1 MIKPHQGM
9 SPFQLEQ
16 SRKNLTYERMTA
28 KTPMV
33 GSGKGVKIQALSKII
48 PAKKIDEIEKNFIN
62 TIIPLMPPALLELE
76 DERQYL
82 VPKTL
87 FEVLVSD
94 EDIDNWNS
102 LLSKFNDLLG
112 NLAKVLNNIRKIN
125 YHKIVTDKLLEQE
138 ITNRKIKVTE
148 KLLEKD
154 GQEEKKAKNGI
165 LSGVNID
172 DLSTILMAAGFA
184 ATNGG
189 NNNAPPAASNFI
201 QIANSLKSKYGL
213 EDFQAAAIV
222 GTWMQEGLGKGRPD
236 DIEDAYAYQYGDFG
250 PPPIGSSKVG
260 YGWAQWTNM
269 APGGRLD
276 RVCNGIGVTDRAWT
290 NNDNMRAFD
299 WELQNLFPSLMRA
312 LKGTKDIDEAVQLFV
327 HIYEAGGNIQNFVNM
342 HGQSFLP
349 RRVQSANSV
358 LSGMTKPNAA
368 GGIILPKLMDQY
380 NLWYNTDDKTSDISK
395 FIVDRPTIIDV
406 QSIGEPVVV
415 IPTER
420 PIGHEVLSIL
430 FKEPFRKIEKIFE
443 RREQEAKPQ
452 TPIENNTTSINR
464 TTIPQSEKPKRK
476 SQKSSIPTQ
485 DPVNTFTLDNEGFIN
500 MMSLGVHQNEFL
512 SVVTDFNNALSK
524 SLSQDRLASIHTVSQ
539 TTQSFLSTKVILLTQ
554 DIYATQ
560 EE

>member
-1 MIKPHQGM
+1 MIKP
-9 SPFQLEQ
+9 
-16 SRKNLTYERMTA
+16 LTRI
-28 KTPMV
+28 V
-33 GSGKGVKIQALSKII
+33 GKSQVKIRALTKII
-48 PAKKIDEIEKNFIN
+48 PAKKIKENLKNFVN
-62 TIIPLMPPALLELE
+62 TVIPLMPPALLEFE

-87 FEVLVSD
+87 FDVLVSD
-94 EDIDNWNS
+94 EDVDDWNS
-102 LLSKFNDLLG
+102 LLSRFNDLLG
-112 NLAKVLNNIRKIN
+112 NLTKVLNNIRKIN
-125 YHKIVTDKLLEQE
+125 YQKIVANKLLEQE
-138 ITNRKIKVTE
+138 ISNRKIKVTE
-148 KLLEKD
+148 KLLEKERPD
-154 GQEEKKAKNGI
+154 NKEPDSKEASDKKIKQLTA
-165 LSGVNID
+165 LLV
-172 DLSTILMAAGFA
+172 AGGALAA
-184 ATNGG
+184 ATVATTYNG
-189 NNNAPPAASNFI
+189 PPAKANFVA
-201 QIANSLKSKYGL
+201 IAKELQTKYKLK
-213 EDFQAAAIV
+213 DFQAAAIV
-222 GTWMQEGLGKGRPD
+222 GTWLQEGLGKGRPD
-236 DIEDAYAYQYGDFG
+236 DIEDAYAAQYGDFG
-250 PPPIGSSKVG
+250 PPPIGSSPVG

-276 RVCNGIGVTDRAWT
+276 TVANGIGVTDRPWT
-290 NNDNMRAFD
+290 DNDNYRAFD
-299 WELQNLFPSLMRA
+299 WELQNLFPSLIRD
-312 LKGTKDIDEAVQLFV
+312 LKATKDIDEAVQLFV

-342 HGQSFLP
+342 HGPSFLP

-358 LSGMTKPNAA
+358 LTGMTKPNAA

-476 SQKSSIPTQ
+476 SQKSSMPTQ
-485 DPVNTFTLDNEGFIN
+485 DPLKTFTLNSDNSIN
-500 MMSLGVHQNEFL
+500 MMSLGTKQNEF
-512 SVVTDFNNALSK
+512 SSIVTEFNNALSK
-524 SLSQDRLASIHTVSQ
+524 SSSQDRSASIHTVSQ
-539 TTQSFLSTKVILLTQ
+539 TTDNVLGSKTILMTQ
-554 DIYATQ
+554 DIFV

>member
-16 SRKNLTYERMTA
+16 LRKKLTYERATA

-87 FEVLVSD
+87 FDVLVSD

-112 NLAKVLNNIRKIN
+112 NLTKVLNNIRKIN

-138 ITNRKIKVTE
+138 ISNRKIKVTE

-154 GQEEKKAKNGI
+154 DEEEKKAKNGL

-172 DLSTILMAAGFA
+172 DLSTVLMAAGFA
-184 ATNGG
+184 LTNRG
-189 NNNAPPAASNFI
+189 NNNAPPAASDFI
-201 QIANSLKSKYGL
+201 QIANTLKSKYGL
-213 EDFQAAAIV
+213 QDFQAAAIV

-250 PPPIGSSKVG
+250 PPPIGSTKVG

-290 NNDNMRAFD
+290 NNDNLRAFD
-299 WELQNLFPSLMRA
+299 WELQNSFPSLMRA
-312 LKGTKDIDEAVQLFV
+312 LKGTQDIDEAVQLFV

-358 LSGMTKPNAA
+358 LNGMTKPNAA

-406 QSIGEPVVV
+406 QSIGEPLIV

-476 SQKSSIPTQ
+476 SQNSSIPTQ
-485 DPVNTFTLDNEGFIN
+485 DPVNTFTLDNEGSIN

-539 TTQSFLSTKVILLTQ
+539 TTQSFLSTKVILLKQ